1 MSNICSAPWRG
12 LHIQTDGGI
21 STCCAGGFKLGNINN
36 DTIES
41 ALASDK
47 LKKIRQSII
56 NGVLPEDYCKLCIDT
71 RRNEST
77 PEQDW
82 HNSLNKDFSI
92 ETANQEYQ
100 YPVIFDARWNN
111 TCNSACVYCNPMF
124 SSKWAS
130 IMQSKEPKVI
140 HDNKQKIKTF
150 FIDKG
155 SNLKT
160 VAMVGGEPLLIK
172 ENADLLDVIPD
183 NVTVDVITNF
193 STDVTKSKVF
203 EKLLGKRKVHWHF
216 SMENVGQ
223 RYEYVRQESNWQ
235 KLLDNLKILGSEV
248 RNPPEKNDHE
258 IQFHSLYHLFNAT
271 RLCEFKEFSAEAL
284 SFFPHKLKGYPGK
297 NIDIVWQNFQEPAE
311 ICLDHYGKDVLDG
324 CIVELEKYLKK
335 DVKQHEKN
343 FFEEKVTRFKTVGTN
358 TSTETKTKLKD
369 FITRHEMF
377 FKNEGKFKQ
386 LWPEFSFMLD

>member
-1 MSNICSAPWRG
+1 MSNVCSAPWRG

-21 STCCAGGFKLGNINN
+21 STCCAGNFKLGNINH

-41 ALASDK
+41 ALASNK
-47 LKKIRQSII
+47 LKKVRESIM
-56 NGVLPEDYCKLCIDT
+56 NGSLPEDYCKFCIAA
-71 RRNEST
+71 RKNGAAV
-77 PEQDW
+77 EQDW
-82 HNSLNKDFSI
+82 HNSLSKDFDIQKAS
-92 ETANQEYQ
+92 QEYQ

-111 TCNSACVYCNPMF
+111 TCNSACVYCNSMF

-130 IMQSKEPKVI
+130 MTNTKEPKVL

-150 FIDKG
+150 FLDKG

-183 NVTVDVITNF
+183 DVTIDVISNFSINVTN
-193 STDVTKSKVF
+193 SKVF
-203 EKLLGKRKVHWHF
+203 EKLLTKRKVHWHF
-216 SMENVGQ
+216 SMENVGE

-235 KLLDNLKILGSEV
+235 RLLDNLKILGNEV

-258 IQFHSLYHLFNAT
+258 IQFHSLYHLFNGT

-297 NIDIVWQNFQEPAE
+297 HIDIVWQNFQEPTAM
-311 ICLDHYGKDVLDG
+311 CLDYYGKDVLEG
-324 CIVELEKYLKK
+324 CIVELEKYLHM
-335 DVKQHEKN
+335 DVKPHEKD
-343 FFEEKVTRFKTVGTN
+343 FFGDKIAKWKAVKQN
-358 TSTETKTKLKD
+358 TSNDTIAKLKS
-369 FITRHEMF
+369 FIDRQESI
-377 FKNEGKFKQ
+377 FKKQGKSKE
-386 LWPEFSFMLD
+386 LWPEFSWMLD